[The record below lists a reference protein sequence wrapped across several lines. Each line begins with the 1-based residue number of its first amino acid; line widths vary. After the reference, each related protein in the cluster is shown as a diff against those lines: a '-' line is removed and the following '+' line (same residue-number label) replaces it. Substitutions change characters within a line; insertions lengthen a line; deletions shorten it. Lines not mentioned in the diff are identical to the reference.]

1 MKQNNS
7 SRTNYIRPNYLS
19 VVPEDKFHKRY
30 RNSCRHRQSIRSFNE
45 RKDAGWYPWASWR
58 NERLKNRNPKF
69 RNEKWIHISIHD
81 FDVWHSFRLNPE
93 G

>member
-1 MKQNNS
+1 LYL
-7 SRTNYIRPNYLS
+7 RT
-19 VVPEDKFHKRY
+19 
-30 RNSCRHRQSIRSFNE
+30 SFINATE
-45 RKDAGWYPWASWR
+45 TVADIVSKSKALMRGKTQAGTHANWR